1 MKKRFIAAFLAAA
14 FVLTAFSGC
23 DASVKSKNLTDGIKP
38 TAVPVYNSFEKGENT
53 AVADFAA
60 KLIKNTKSENGNV
73 VVSPLS
79 VLCALAMTANGADGE
94 TLSQMEEVFG
104 MDMETL
110 NNYLH
115 STANLLPSDEGYT
128 FDIANSLWIT
138 DDEGKFVVNDDF
150 LRIVKSYYDAGVF
163 TADFSDKQTLKDIN
177 SWVTQKTNGQIQNIL
192 DKIDENAVMYL
203 VNALNFEADWLNQ
216 YYENDVHT
224 GTFTKADGRT
234 QDAEFMYMSEKGY
247 LEDENTTG
255 FIKYYK
261 DKKYAFV
268 ALLPD
273 ENVETEEY
281 LNTLSGEKLSNLLN
295 NIDAEQKVETAIPKF
310 ETTFDTE
317 MSELFKNLGMT
328 DAFDWRVAD
337 FSKMGTA
344 QQAGENV
351 CINRII
357 HKGFIRVAE
366 KGTQAGAATVVE
378 MIAEGAMFIEEPP
391 KQVYLDRPFVYM
403 IIDTQN
409 NLPLFIGTVCEIE

>member
-1 MKKRFIAAFLAAA
+1 MKKRFIAAVLAAA
-14 FVLTAFSGC
+14 FVLTVFSGC

-150 LRIVKSYYDAGVF
+150 LRTVKSYYDAGVF

>member
-1 MKKRFIAAFLAAA
+1 MKKRFTAAFLAAA
-14 FVLTAFSGC
+14 FVLSAFSGC
-23 DASVKSKNLTDGIKP
+23 AASVKSKNLTDGIKP
-38 TAVPVYNSFEKGENT
+38 GAVPVYSSFEKGENT

-60 KLIKNTKSENGNV
+60 KLIKNAKSENGNV

-104 MDMETL
+104 MDIETL

-138 DDEGKFVVNDDF
+138 NDEGKFVVNDDF
-150 LRIVKSYYDAGVF
+150 LRVVKSYYDAGVF

-224 GTFTKADGRT
+224 GTFTKDDGRT
-234 QDAEFMYMSEKGY
+234 QDAEFMYMSENGY

-261 DKKYAFV
+261 DKKYAFIC
-268 ALLPD
+268 LLPD
-273 ENVETEEY
+273 ENVKTEDY
-281 LNTLSGEKLSNLLN
+281 LNTLNGEKLSNLLN

-337 FSKMGTA
+337 FSKMGAA

-351 CINRII
+351 CINRVI

>member
-1 MKKRFIAAFLAAA
+1 MKKRIVSAFLAAVFSTA
-14 FVLTAFSGC
+14 VLSGC
-23 DASVKSKNLTDGIKP
+23 DASVKSKNLVDGVTP
-38 TAVPVYNSFEKGENT
+38 DAVPVYNNFEKGENT

-60 KLIKNTKSENGNV
+60 KLIKNTQSENGNV
-73 VVSPLS
+73 VVSPIS
-79 VLCALAMTANGADGE
+79 VLYALAMTANGADGE

-104 MDMETL
+104 VDIDTL

-115 STANLLPSDEGYT
+115 SVVNVLPSDEGYD

-138 DDEGKFVVNDDF
+138 DDETKFAVSEEF
-150 LRIVKSYYDAGVF
+150 LKTVKSYYDAGVF

-177 SWVTQKTNGQIQNIL
+177 NWVTQKTNGQIQNIL

-203 VNALNFEADWLNQ
+203 VNALNFEADWLKE
-216 YYENDVHT
+216 YDEYSVSD
-224 GTFTKADGRT
+224 GIFTKTDGST
-234 QDAEFMYMSEKGY
+234 QDARFMYMAENGY

-261 DKKYAFV
+261 DKKYAFIG
-268 ALLPD
+268 LLPD
-273 ENVETEEY
+273 ENVKTEDY
-281 LNTLSGEKLSNLLN
+281 LNTLSGEKISNLLN

-310 ETTFDTE
+310 ETTYETE

-351 CINRII
+351 CINRVI

-378 MIAEGAMFIEEPP
+378 MIAEGAMFIEVPP
-391 KQVYLDRPFVYM
+391 YA
-403 IIDTQN
+403 
-409 NLPLFIGTVCEIE
+409 C